1 MEKKNFLGLEGL
13 KYFWTKIETKVVKI
27 IEEQIAEIIAEA
39 PENLNTL
46 KEIAD
51 WISTHEDSA
60 SAMNTAILAN
70 KTAISGKADK
80 SHTHTKSQITD
91 FAHTHDDRYFTE
103 TEVTNK
109 LAGKSDTGHT
119 HTKSQITDFPTSLP
133 ANGGT
138 ATKATQD
145 GNGNVIT
152 STYVK
157 KSGDTLTGPIVMKAN
172 QYTLDTA
179 QLDMKNSDI
188 KGANAIWFEDH
199 AEVGEGLK
207 FPRSSGSNYDF
218 MRLDD
223 GKIKVAQNVTG
234 NASTATESI
243 VAYTSDIPT
252 SLPANGGN
260 SATATTAESANK
272 IEPKYTS
279 LALET
284 VTSGATKYIKLADCL
299 WNQTG
304 TLQVHLFGNVFEDT
318 LVINF
323 GGGNST
329 KLTLCGHYSSNS
341 NHVLSVIAKKGK
353 AWNSN
358 YSIYVKIDQLTTCTV
373 QVALLKGDCT
383 IDITESTTAP
393 TNISEWAVRD
403 GFFGNLTGNVTG
415 TANKAVSV
423 VDYGDTSKTI
433 QIGYTGAGATVNNL
447 SYIAGYLT
455 GGTQIKNVS
464 KDVLKSWIGLSNYL
478 PLSGGTVTGA
488 TQFDNYV
495 KLNAW
500 DGYGT
505 GTANF
510 WYDGNNKFV
519 EIQNAT
525 ALKLA
530 GVNVSKEGH
539 THTKS
544 QITDFPTSLPANG
557 GTATTATNLKV
568 SNHDANNTTYY
579 PIWANGKGDGST
591 ARGTYTSTNLNYIPA
606 TGNFKSKQFTV
617 GGGVSLTW
625 NSTTK
630 SLDFIFA

>member
-1 MEKKNFLGLEGL
+1 MEEKKFVGLEGL
-13 KYFWTKIETKVVKI
+13 KHFWTKIEAKVIKI

-80 SHTHTKSQITD
+80 S
-91 FAHTHDDRYFTE
+91 
-103 TEVTNK
+103 
-109 LAGKSDTGHT
+109 HT

-223 GKIKVAQNVTG
+223 GKIKVASNVAG
-234 NASTATESI
+234 NTNTATESI

-260 SATATTAESANK
+260 SATATTA
-272 IEPKYTS
+272 
-279 LALET
+279 
-284 VTSGATKYIKLADCL
+284 D
-299 WNQTG
+299 
-304 TLQVHLFGNVFEDT
+304 
-318 LVINF
+318 
-323 GGGNST
+323 
-329 KLTLCGHYSSNS
+329 
-341 NHVLSVIAKKGK
+341 
-353 AWNSN
+353 
-358 YSIYVKIDQLTTCTV
+358 
-373 QVALLKGDCT
+373 
-383 IDITESTTAP
+383 
-393 TNISEWAVRD
+393 
-403 GFFGNLTGNVTG
+403 
-415 TANKAVSV
+415 KAVSV

-433 QIGYTGAGATVNNL
+433 KIGYTGAGATVNNL
-447 SYIAGYLT
+447 SHIAGYLT
-455 GGTQIKNVS
+455 GGTQIKDVS

-519 EIQNAT
+519 EIQNANT
-525 ALKLA
+525 LKLA

-557 GTATTATNLKV
+557 GTATNATNLKV
-568 SNHDANNTTYY
+568 SNHDANNTAYY

-591 ARGTYTSTNLNYIPA
+591 ARGTYTSTDLNYIPA

>member
-1 MEKKNFLGLEGL
+1 MEEKNFLGLEGL

-80 SHTHTKSQITD
+80 IHTHTKSHITD

-119 HTKSQITDFPTSLP
+119 HDDRYFTETEVTNKLAGKSDTGHTHTKSEITDFPTSLP

-145 GNGNVIT
+145 GSGNVIT

-157 KSGDTLTGPIVMKAN
+157 KSGDTLTGPIVMKGN
-172 QYTLDTA
+172 QYTLETA

-188 KGANAIWFEDH
+188 KGANAIWFDDH

-223 GKIKVAQNVTG
+223 GKIKVAPNVTG
-234 NASTATESI
+234 NANTATESI

-252 SLPANGGN
+252 SLPANGG
-260 SATATTAESANK
+260 TATN
-272 IEPKYTS
+272 
-279 LALET
+279 
-284 VTSGATKYIKLADCL
+284 
-299 WNQTG
+299 
-304 TLQVHLFGNVFEDT
+304 
-318 LVINF
+318 
-323 GGGNST
+323 
-329 KLTLCGHYSSNS
+329 
-341 NHVLSVIAKKGK
+341 
-353 AWNSN
+353 
-358 YSIYVKIDQLTTCTV
+358 
-373 QVALLKGDCT
+373 
-383 IDITESTTAP
+383 
-393 TNISEWAVRD
+393 
-403 GFFGNLTGNVTG
+403 
-415 TANKAVSV
+415 
-423 VDYGDTSKTI
+423 
-433 QIGYTGAGATVNNL
+433 
-447 SYIAGYLT
+447 
-455 GGTQIKNVS
+455 
-464 KDVLKSWIGLSNYL
+464 
-478 PLSGGTVTGA
+478 
-488 TQFDNYV
+488 
-495 KLNAW
+495 
-500 DGYGT
+500 
-505 GTANF
+505 
-510 WYDGNNKFV
+510 
-519 EIQNAT
+519 
-525 ALKLA
+525 
-530 GVNVSKEGH
+530 
-539 THTKS
+539 
-544 QITDFPTSLPANG
+544 
-557 GTATTATNLKV
+557 ATNLKV

-579 PIWANGKGDGST
+579 PIWANGKGAGTT
-591 ARGTYTSTNLNYIPA
+591 ARGIYTSTNLNYIPA

-630 SLDFIFA
+630 SLDFTFA